1 MTRTRQ
7 RAFVVDQGLL
17 PFRRRVGCTV
27 EVGASITEVARAGRI
42 CLAELVT
49 RSLSPGAAPLG
60 TVVSPLWG
68 SRLLPMAVDPEVSSA
83 PAHSGSLGHLHWH
96 ARRCRQ
102 LFPDMEADIL
112 ARPPL
117 GGRTELVLDAAYRP
131 PGGLLGVAGDIL
143 LVRFVAR
150 STTAVFAVRLAR
162 AMTQAA
168 KERQCSA
175 WASPTASREAA

>member
-49 RSLSPGAAPLG
+49 RSLSPSPAPLG

-68 SRLLPMAVDPEVSSA
+68 SRLLRMAVDPEVSSA
-83 PAHSGSLGHLHWH
+83 PAHSGSLGHVHWH

-102 LFPDMEADIL
+102 HFPDMEADIL
-112 ARPPL
+112 ARPLL
-117 GGRTELVLDAAYRP
+117 GGRTELVLGAVCRP
-131 PGGLLGVAGDIL
+131 PGGLLGVAGDIFL
-143 LVRFVAR
+143 GRFVAR

-168 KERQCSA
+168 DERQCSA